1 MQSDDIVLDLLL
13 GPTDKKNNAI
23 LKTSYSAIMGGDDII
38 LSGVAWKRRSGFGK
52 YSTTIGAGSSWE
64 QRHFILTSTKLTY
77 FAINESTSRGTLNI
91 LPERATITATYP
103 AETSQPTPYAL
114 SIRTT
119 ELGQESTK
127 WKLCFGDRKTQL
139 SWLVAITDIVAD
151 QSVKEYNAKV
161 LAAEKGSSWGGQGHG
176 GFHRL
181 YEEGDGKLFNV
192 VREALLASSGKK
204 VDRDRPSQK
213 EESMKSSD
221 VTEQKSAFAEAI
233 EKFPEPNSSF
243 SSDNIVS
250 ENNLPMD
257 KLYQALAGVNL
268 SILYLKATQES
279 ESFLVISWWQVL
291 VLMNAFIAYIVF
303 TSTEKKSS
311 TTKTVPLKQ
320 TKKAV
325 SFQDDTPPLQKEEK
339 PAPMLKKGSATK
351 SQVGAQLLRA
361 ESVPL
366 SAMPSTRNVPEKAQT
381 IDKEDQRSEPLSEK
395 EMEAHMHQ
403 RWAQSA
409 PNVDLSGS
417 WTLIADDAFK
427 KEYDTYLSDLGFN
440 RITRGV
446 ACSLIS
452 RTTEIT
458 KQSNNGRELYL
469 KGTNPKGA
477 WERTLIASGF
487 PDFETKSNQT
497 DYSHM
502 KASIKSAESE
512 DVEAE
517 AWWECRGTKHRS
529 MLCGGKKGNFESLR
543 YVDDSGDVLV
553 CESILHPKDKSK
565 KKARVTWRFQR
576 DP

>member
-1 MQSDDIVLDLLL
+1 MPSEDIVLDLLL
-13 GPTDKKNNAI
+13 GSKDKKNNAI

-52 YSTTIGAGSSWE
+52 YSTTIGTGSSWE

-91 LPERATITATYP
+91 FPERATVTASYP
-103 AETSQPTPYAL
+103 GDTSQPTPYAL
-114 SIRTT
+114 SLRTI

-139 SWLVAITDIVAD
+139 AWLVAITDIVAD
-151 QSVKEYNAKV
+151 ESVKEYNAKV
-161 LAAEKGSSWGGQGHG
+161 LAAEKGSSWGGGHGHG

-181 YEEGDGKLFNV
+181 YEEGDGTLFNQ
-192 VREALLASSGKK
+192 VREVLLT
-204 VDRDRPSQK
+204 
-213 EESMKSSD
+213 SSD
-221 VTEQKSAFAEAI
+221 KRDDEPHKDESAKSIGFPDEKSAFAEAI
-233 EKFPEPNSSF
+233 EKFPEQ
-243 SSDNIVS
+243 SSDNTVS
-250 ENNLPMD
+250 ENSLPID
-257 KLYQALAGVNL
+257 KLYQALAGVNV
-268 SILYLKATQES
+268 SILYLAGTQES
-279 ESFLVISWWQVL
+279 NSFLAISWWQVL
-291 VLMNAFIAYIVF
+291 VLMNAFIAYVVVS
-303 TSTEKKSS
+303 STEKKS
-311 TTKTVPLKQ
+311 
-320 TKKAV
+320 TKKPQQPKITV
-325 SFQDDTPPLQKEEK
+325 SVEDKTALLQKGG
-339 PAPMLKKGSATK
+339 PVTK

-366 SAMPSTRNVPEKAQT
+366 SPMPSSMPDKAPSRVKEEQT
-381 IDKEDQRSEPLSEK
+381 PSEPLSEK
-395 EMEAHMHQ
+395 EMEAHLHE

-417 WTLIADDAFK
+417 WTLICDDAFK
-427 KEYDTYLSDLGFN
+427 KEYDTYLTDLGFN

-446 ACSLIS
+446 ACSLIG

-477 WERTLIASGF
+477 WERTLTASGF
-487 PDFETKSNQT
+487 PDFETKSSQT

-502 KASIKSAESE
+502 RKSIKTAEAE

-529 MLCGGKKGNFESLR
+529 MLCGGKKGNYESLR
-543 YVDDSGDVLV
+543 YLEDGGDVLV
-553 CESILHPKDKSK
+553 CESIFHPKDSSK
-565 KKARVTWRFQR
+565 KKAVVKWRFQR